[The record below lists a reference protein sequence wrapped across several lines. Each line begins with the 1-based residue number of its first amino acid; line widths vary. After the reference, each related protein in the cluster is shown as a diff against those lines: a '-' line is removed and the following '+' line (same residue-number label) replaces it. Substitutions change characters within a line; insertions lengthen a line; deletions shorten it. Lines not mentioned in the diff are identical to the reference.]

1 MALSGLLHHSGERVS
16 PAVLATLG
24 DTLREMLRA
33 AAAAPEGEEGDGFRW
48 VCTALGEAACKDHA
62 AVNNYILNLDSSSS
76 TAPAPCWTHMFRSSC
91 LPSLPAAHLPIP
103 CPPVRSALAT
113 CLGAH
118 ARHGGPD
125 QLRSTLAAGPLSP
138 GGGRGSDAERLLHAM
153 VLAAAMG
160 QAGAAVSGAGLLR
173 QVGEAIQRFA
183 KDPDGQIKA
192 AAGRAAARLAAADA
206 STMAGAWLLKGRKGG
221 KQRCELRAVGH
232 C

>member
-1 MALSGLLHHSGERVS
+1 M
-16 PAVLATLG
+16 
-24 DTLREMLRA
+24 
-33 AAAAPEGEEGDGFRW
+33 
-48 VCTALGEAACKDHA
+48 
-62 AVNNYILNLDSSSS
+62 LDSHVQKQLFTGIACCTPPYFLS
-76 TAPAPCWTHMFRSSC
+76 
-91 LPSLPAAHLPIP
+91 
-103 CPPVRSALAT
+103 PVRSALAT

-125 QLRSTLAAGPLSP
+125 QLRSTLTAGPLSP

-206 STMAGAWLLKGRKGG
+206 STMAGARVLSRGG
-221 KQRCELRAVGH
+221 KGVMPC